1 MKETITATQQEHSG
15 PGLLSSRG
23 LTRRLVLGLLLGFL
37 VLLALVLIGDI
48 RQVSRL
54 VLNFRWSLLPFILA
68 LTLFNYTLRYFKWHY
83 YIGQVGA
90 RDVKHTES
98 ARMFVAGFPLAV
110 TPGKVGEAMKGV
122 WLNKASGV
130 AIALGISVVV
140 AERVSDGLAVL
151 LLASLGVIAY
161 PQYWLAF
168 ALILAVLLSVVILS
182 QIRPVALWLLDA
194 GERTSITR
202 HFAASLRSFYEGSY
216 LLFRPGVLLLA
227 VGLGV
232 ISWLGEGLGMYL
244 ILLGLG
250 VPPGWHTLSIAVFI
264 LSFSIVIGAASTLPG
279 GLGAS
284 EVSIAGMLSLLLG
297 LGTDV
302 SAAATLL
309 IRFATLWFGVS
320 LGLCVW
326 AFSRHLFGLGNDTA
340 QQSGSS

>member
-1 MKETITATQQEHSG
+1 MDKTIAATQQE
-15 PGLLSSRG
+15 SSNPE
-23 LTRRLVLGLLLGFL
+23 LVASSSLARRLVAGLLLGFL
-37 VLLALVLIGDI
+37 VLLILVLIGDI
-48 RQVSRL
+48 RQVSRQ

-68 LTLFNYTLRYFKWHY
+68 LTLFNYTLRFFKWHY

-90 RDVKHTES
+90 REVNHTES

-122 WLNKASGV
+122 WLHKASGV
-130 AIALGISVVV
+130 AIALGVSVVV
-140 AERVSDGLAVL
+140 AERVSDGLAVM

-168 ALILAVLLSVVILS
+168 ALILIVLLSVVLLS
-182 QIRPVALWLLDA
+182 QIRPLALWLLDK
-194 GERTSITR
+194 GKRIPFTR
-202 HFAASLRSFYEGSY
+202 RFTLSLHSFYEGSY
-216 LLFRPGVLLLA
+216 LLFRPGALLLA

-232 ISWLGEGLGMYL
+232 VSWLGEGLGMYL

-297 LGTDV
+297 LTADV

-320 LGLCVW
+320 LGLGVW
-326 AFSRHLFGLGNDTA
+326 MFSRHLFELGRDNPPPQGTP
-340 QQSGSS
+340 